1 MSAGDVPDQELV
13 REAYLR
19 WEDKGPVVGGRRL
32 TVLAPATRVGLGE
45 IVPVFHVAEVT
56 EPGRQ
61 LWIAGPKRVVGEY
74 VDGVLVTPPPPED
87 EDPLEPL
94 FYDGPTL
101 PSPGLDLGWE
111 ATEYGFD
118 RPGRHEV
125 QWRLRDLA
133 SNVLAL
139 EVAG

>member
-74 VDGVLVTPPPPED
+74 VDGVLVTPPPPH
-87 EDPLEPL
+87 
-94 FYDGPTL
+94 
-101 PSPGLDLGWE
+101 
-111 ATEYGFD
+111 A
-118 RPGRHEV
+118 
-125 QWRLRDLA
+125 
-133 SNVLAL
+133 
-139 EVAG
+139 